1 MEKIIGMGNAL
12 VDVLIKLK
20 DDSTLTELGLSKG
33 SMTLIDDNKLNAIN
47 ELLKEV
53 KPARVAG
60 GSAGNM
66 IRALVELGGQ
76 GGFIGKIADDEFGRY
91 FNDSMT
97 SRGVET
103 YMLFSNTQPS
113 GVASTFISTDGERT
127 FATHLGAAA
136 EQKADELKQEMF
148 EGYHYLF
155 IEGYL
160 VQDHELITRAMH
172 LAKEAGLIVCLDMAS
187 YNIVSAEKAFFTQLI
202 NKYVDVVFANEQE
215 AEAFT
220 GLKASE
226 AINEIAKLCS
236 IAIVKERKEGT
247 HIRKGTE
254 YIHVNAPDVE
264 EVIDTTGAGDFF
276 AAGFLYGLAMGQS
289 LERCAQ
295 IGTLLAG
302 EVIQVVG
309 TELEAATW
317 EKLKKEITQNA

>member
-20 DDSTLTELGLSKG
+20 DNSTLVQLGLPKG
-33 SMTLIDDNKLNAIN
+33 SMTLIDNNKLKAIN
-47 ELLKEV
+47 GLLNDLN
-53 KPARVAG
+53 PTYAAG

-66 IRALVELGGQ
+66 IRALVELGGK

-97 SRGVET
+97 SRGGET
-103 YMLFSNTQPS
+103 SMLFCTTQPS

-187 YNIVSAEKAFFTQLI
+187 YNIVSAEKPFFTQLI
-202 NKYVDVVFANEQE
+202 NNYVDVVFANEQE
-215 AEAFT
+215 AEAYT

-226 AINEIAKLCS
+226 AIHEIAKQCS

-254 YIHVNAPDVE
+254 YIHVDAPDVE
-264 EVIDTTGAGDFF
+264 EVTDTTGAGDFF
-276 AAGFLYGLAMGQS
+276 AAGFLYGLSMGQS

-309 TELEAATW
+309 TELEATTW
-317 EKLKKEITQNA
+317 EKLKLLIQNL

>member
-1 MEKIIGMGNAL
+1 
-12 VDVLIKLK
+12 
-20 DDSTLTELGLSKG
+20 
-33 SMTLIDDNKLNAIN
+33 
-47 ELLKEV
+47 
-53 KPARVAG
+53 
-60 GSAGNM
+60 
-66 IRALVELGGQ
+66 
-76 GGFIGKIADDEFGRY
+76 
-91 FNDSMT
+91 MT

-276 AAGFLYGLAMGQS
+276 AAGFLYGLSMGQS

-309 TELEAATW
+309 TELEATTW
-317 EKLKKEITQNA
+317 EKLKLLIQNL

>member
-20 DDSTLTELGLSKG
+20 DDSTLVQLGLPKG
-33 SMTLIDDNKLNAIN
+33 SMTLIDNNKLKAIN
-47 ELLKEV
+47 GLLNDLN
-53 KPARVAG
+53 PTYAAG

-66 IRALVELGGQ
+66 IRALVELGGK

-103 YMLFSNTQPS
+103 SMLFSTTQPS

-187 YNIVSAEKAFFTQLI
+187 YNIVSAEKPFFTQLI
-202 NKYVDVVFANEQE
+202 NNYVDVVFANEQE
-215 AEAFT
+215 AEAYT

-226 AINEIAKLCS
+226 AIHEIAKQCS

-254 YIHVNAPDVE
+254 YIHVDAPDVK
-264 EVIDTTGAGDFF
+264 EVTDTTGAGDFF
-276 AAGFLYGLAMGQS
+276 AAGFLYGLSMGQS

-309 TELEAATW
+309 TELEASTW
-317 EKLKKEITQNA
+317 EKLKLLIQNS

>member
-20 DDSTLTELGLSKG
+20 DDSTLTELELSKG

-160 VQDHELITRAMH
+160 VQDHE
-172 LAKEAGLIVCLDMAS
+172 
-187 YNIVSAEKAFFTQLI
+187 
-202 NKYVDVVFANEQE
+202 
-215 AEAFT
+215 
-220 GLKASE
+220 
-226 AINEIAKLCS
+226 
-236 IAIVKERKEGT
+236 
-247 HIRKGTE
+247 
-254 YIHVNAPDVE
+254 
-264 EVIDTTGAGDFF
+264 
-276 AAGFLYGLAMGQS
+276 
-289 LERCAQ
+289 
-295 IGTLLAG
+295 
-302 EVIQVVG
+302 
-309 TELEAATW
+309 
-317 EKLKKEITQNA
+317 

>member
-1 MEKIIGMGNAL
+1 
-12 VDVLIKLK
+12 
-20 DDSTLTELGLSKG
+20 
-33 SMTLIDDNKLNAIN
+33 
-47 ELLKEV
+47 
-53 KPARVAG
+53 
-60 GSAGNM
+60 
-66 IRALVELGGQ
+66 
-76 GGFIGKIADDEFGRY
+76 
-91 FNDSMT
+91 
-97 SRGVET
+97 
-103 YMLFSNTQPS
+103 
-113 GVASTFISTDGERT
+113 
-127 FATHLGAAA
+127 
-136 EQKADELKQEMF
+136 
-148 EGYHYLF
+148 
-155 IEGYL
+155 
-160 VQDHELITRAMH
+160 MH

-276 AAGFLYGLAMGQS
+276 AAGFLYGLSMGQS

-309 TELEAATW
+309 TELEATTW
-317 EKLKKEITQNA
+317 EKLKLLIQNS

>member
-20 DDSTLTELGLSKG
+20 DDSTLVQLGLPKG
-33 SMTLIDDNKLNAIN
+33 SMTLIDNNKLKAIN
-47 ELLKEV
+47 GLLNDLN
-53 KPARVAG
+53 PTYAAG

-66 IRALVELGGQ
+66 IRALVELGGK

-103 YMLFSNTQPS
+103 SMLFSTTQPS

-136 EQKADELKQEMF
+136 EQKADELEQEMF

-187 YNIVSAEKAFFTQLI
+187 YNIVSAEKPFFTQLI
-202 NKYVDVVFANEQE
+202 NNYVDVVFANEQE
-215 AEAFT
+215 AEAYT

-226 AINEIAKLCS
+226 AIHEIAKQCS

-254 YIHVNAPDVE
+254 YIHVDAPDVE
-264 EVIDTTGAGDFF
+264 EVTDTTGAGDFF
-276 AAGFLYGLAMGQS
+276 AAGFLYGLSMGLS

-309 TELEAATW
+309 TELEATTW
-317 EKLKKEITQNA
+317 EKLKLLIQNS

>member
-12 VDVLIKLK
+12 VDVLVQLK
-20 DDSTLTELGLSKG
+20 QDTVLQELDLPKG
-33 SMTLIDDNKLNAIN
+33 SMTLIDNNKLNAIN
-47 ELLKEV
+47 KLLSQLT
-53 KPARVAG
+53 PSCAAG

-66 IRALVELGGQ
+66 IRALVELGGK

-103 YMLFSNTQPS
+103 SMLFSSTQPS

-160 VQDHELITRAMH
+160 VQDHELITQAMH

-187 YNIVSAEKAFFTQLI
+187 YNIVSAEKPFFTQLI
-202 NKYVDVVFANEQE
+202 NNYVDVVFANEQE
-215 AEAFT
+215 AEAYT

-226 AINEIAKLCS
+226 AIHEIAKQCS

-264 EVIDTTGAGDFF
+264 EVTDTTGAGDFF
-276 AAGFLYGLAMGQS
+276 AAGFLYGLSMGQS

-309 TELEAATW
+309 TELEATTW
-317 EKLKKEITQNA
+317 EKLKLLIQNL